1 MRRSFLI
8 ALLIVALAGV
18 AFVILEAV
26 NATPDH
32 VQPPKVDKV
41 AVTLG
46 GPASTPAPGAPTI
59 TTLAVPPAALL
70 SASKSDVGGHDDARN
85 ETPPGAPPAVLE
97 AARVQ
102 QDALAASDQLPIVTP
117 DAAPSQPG
125 CRTSLVANYSS
136 RRGVRPRLFVP
147 HYTASPNRP
156 GWSDVDAIV
165 SIFNQLSFAASSN
178 YVIDNEGN
186 CAYIVRESD
195 KAWTQAAANPV
206 SISVEVVNTGR
217 EGTYVGA
224 GLAKLGR
231 VVSDATARWSIPL
244 QRGKV
249 AGCTVVAPGIVDHH
263 ALGACGGGHVDI
275 TPYGVDQ
282 VIQAAIAYRK
292 AHAAKAAS
300 AVNVTDRVRCRRLTW
315 WRTHGRPHGLAERRA
330 VKRRTLLEQHGV
342 KCAQGK
348 ATLTTTGGTP

>member
-1 MRRSFLI
+1 MRRPFLI
-8 ALLIVALAGV
+8 ALIVLGLAGV

-26 NATPDH
+26 NATTDSE
-32 VQPPKVDKV
+32 QPPKVDKV

-46 GPASTPAPGAPTI
+46 GPAAQAEPGAPAATK
-59 TTLAVPPAALL
+59 LAVPPAALL

-85 ETPPGAPPAVLE
+85 ETPPGASRAGLE

-117 DAAPSQPG
+117 DAAPSQAG

-136 RRGVRPRLFVP
+136 RRGVRPRLFVL
-147 HYTASPNRP
+147 HYTVSANRP

-165 SIFNQLSFAASSN
+165 SIFNQPSFAASSN

-206 SISVEVVNTGR
+206 SISVEVVNTGHDP
-217 EGTYVGA
+217 TYVGA
-224 GLAKLGR
+224 GLRKLGR

-249 AGCTVVAPGIVDHH
+249 AGCVVVAPGIVDHH
-263 ALGACGGGHVDI
+263 SLGACGGGHVDI
-275 TPYGVDQ
+275 TPYSVDQ
-282 VIQAAIAYRK
+282 VLSAAIAYRK
-292 AHAAKAAS
+292 AHAAKAAT

-330 VKRRTLLEQHGV
+330 VKRRTILAQHGV
-342 KCAQGK
+342 KCAHGK
-348 ATLTTTGGTP
+348 ATPSTGGTA